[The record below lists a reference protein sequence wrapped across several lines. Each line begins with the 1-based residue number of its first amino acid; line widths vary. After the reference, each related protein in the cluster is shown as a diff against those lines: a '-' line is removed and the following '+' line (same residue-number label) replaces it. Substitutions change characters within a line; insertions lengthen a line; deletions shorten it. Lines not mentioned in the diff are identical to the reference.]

1 MSCPGESNLNKS
13 FFVLDSRAL
22 DLEGGHFLLE
32 EMSWHITGTAS
43 NDVVVQEAALA
54 ESRAALGRESAA
66 RRRLHNLVQEL
77 RGNIR
82 VFVRVK
88 PADAAGRGGAP
99 VLACEDSHRISCTA
113 AGSTKVP
120 FSLLHD

>member
-1 MSCPGESNLNKS
+1 MQDLVLAESK
-13 FFVLDSRAL
+13 
-22 DLEGGHFLLE
+22 
-32 EMSWHITGTAS
+32 
-43 NDVVVQEAALA
+43 AALA
-54 ESRAALGRESAA
+54 REAAA

-99 VLACEDSHRISCTA
+99 VLTCEDSHRIACTA
-113 AGSTKVP
+113 AGSTKVCAP
-120 FSLLHD
+120 I